1 MATLKSFTIAAALL
15 VAGTSLAVAQYGPP
29 TGGQPPAATGAPPG
43 PGVIPHDVTASPNRQ
58 SAAPPTGAAAGTRIA
73 PTTRHHRIYMFSRH
87 RPMKTGQPLPKQPQ

>member
-15 VAGTSLAVAQYGPP
+15 VAGTSLAVAQ
-29 TGGQPPAATGAPPG
+29 GAPPG